1 MIKFE
6 NVVLPSSEQWLS
18 IIMGTRNPLNSWDRS
33 DSEFTFNSKY
43 PGLGSNDFDLMM
55 RLSRAGTDHRKFMR
69 MIVVYVDITAP
80 MYWFT
85 EFDTYKVGTVSNS
98 TSKMHRLTYKPFEI
112 SDFSFEHLICNKSE
126 AFFGS
131 DKVKSLVDNLNQLRN
146 YYLETKDKHYWYSIL
161 QLLPCSYNQK
171 RTVML
176 NYEVLVNIYK
186 SRKGHKL
193 DEWKEFCEWIESL
206 PYSELI
212 TGKSN

>member
-80 MYWFT
+80 MYWLI

-171 RTVML
+171 CTVML
-176 NYEVLVNIYK
+176 NYEVLANIYK

>member
-6 NVVLPSSEQWLS
+6 NVVLPSSEQWHS

-33 DSEFTFNSKY
+33 DSKFTSNSKY
-43 PGLGSNDFDLMM
+43 PDLGSNDFDLMM
-55 RLSRAGTDHRKFMR
+55 RLSKAGTDHRKFMR

-98 TSKMHRLTYKPFEI
+98 TSKMHRLTHKPFEI
-112 SDFSFEHLICNKSE
+112 FDFSFEYLTCNKSE
-126 AFFGS
+126 ATLGS
-131 DKVKSLVDNLNQLRN
+131 DKVKSLVDELNQLRD
-146 YYLETKDKHYWYSIL
+146 YYRKTKNKYYWYSIL

-176 NYEVLVNIYK
+176 NYEVLANIYK

-193 DEWKEFCEWIESL
+193 NEWKEFCEWIESL

>member
-80 MYWFT
+80 MYWLT
-85 EFDTYKVGTVSNS
+85 EFDTYKVGTVLNS

-176 NYEVLVNIYK
+176 NYEVLANIYK